1 LLTPLPNSSL
11 TVQEKVLP
19 AQTRRRR
26 KGRVRK
32 EEAVAV
38 AAAKDEDEKR
48 RGSRKRKEGGVEGE
62 MERRLQALQSFLRVA
77 EENEVVKEKGEE

>member
-1 LLTPLPNSSL
+1 L

-32 EEAVAV
+32 EEAVTV
-38 AAAKDEDEKR
+38 AAAKDEGEKR
-48 RGSRKRKEGGVEGE
+48 RGSRKRKEGGKEGKEGGVEGE
-62 MERRLQALQSFLRVA
+62 MERRLQTLQSFLRVA
-77 EENEVVKEKGEE
+77 EEK